1 MKRNIVKLI
10 CDVLYIVLLLLFVK
24 ILSISQNRII
34 EIISVVLI
42 ILCIISRIIIDIIL
56 WRCPKCGSH
65 LPVKP
70 FYKIVLNCP
79 YCGADLNKYDI
90 KK

>member
-1 MKRNIVKLI
+1 MKKNIVKLI
-10 CDVLYIVLLLLFVK
+10 CDVLYIVLLLLFVR
-24 ILSISQNRII
+24 ILSISQNRIL

-42 ILCIISRIIIDIIL
+42 ILDIIL

-70 FYKIVLNCP
+70 FYKIFSNCP
-79 YCGADLNKYDI
+79 YCGADLNEDEI
-90 KK
+90 KKNKL